1 MTLHKLFS
9 RGCEFLFEMLRV
21 QSMEANSKNAIDTID
36 TINQMLRVNGTTH
49 QFTPCFVNK
58 TLETST
64 SKLNCEVSDQRES
77 EETNTDPSPECFG
90 FNGLASTPKAPLQ
103 KTDVTPG
110 KDSSTGELDSCR
122 KKRLAELTI
131 PQCQCLNGENT
142 CSDAALHRLCY
153 EAGIVIVEFL
163 TVSELKTKAYSI
175 LDKLLAENKELVGLN
190 HLLSLSSLSA
200 SSKKDSGHDLEHFEP
215 SLKYLCL
222 EAKCIQAEAF
232 GQQKLYKKVHQIW
245 HEIKQ
250 LEQSGFFDDV
260 LHSNILVA
268 RLALCEATSFLHS
281 LQSNFRELEF
291 DISTSANVSLEMEPE
306 SESSKLPESEDTKM
320 EGGSETDVT
329 EIQNKLE
336 DLTLD
341 KRTVTFGDKAEVFI
355 VEDDKEKGSKTKAR
369 NSRKKK
375 SNEKENSERAGD
387 QDSIIQG
394 TDLSTPLKSKSSSV
408 KKNTINTPKS
418 QIFFHTP
425 GTAKARLNFQ
435 TPLSVNNRQMTLDFL
450 LEDSDDDIPVFPEL
464 KPVTPKVDQSAL
476 KKSAK
481 STKSKTE
488 SKKSKKKLVDDSS
501 VNVICNLNLALSQ
514 SSSPSDTF
522 GEPKVSLCELDSDR
536 TRLDKT
542 KLSKISSTSHASES
556 SNIPSNKT
564 DSNATNTSQTD
575 LVNTDLQDISDKLEI
590 VGVAAKKN
598 DKSKTISVRGKR
610 AKMSKS
616 KAKCEDVA
624 TNKISHEI
632 DSCKL
637 EEKKHHSE
645 NSTDLVCPEKVNSS
659 KPAVKLK
666 SNYKETCDN
675 PEHNKAEEIK
685 QKNDVYD
692 FDDDAS
698 PEFTQSKVRKGR
710 TSVKTKTNSK
720 SKTSSDKIT
729 KASRMKESISEKDVV
744 TKYKSSSIDGDNND
758 KLKLKTIVETE
769 HDNAGKAAAVQ
780 KNAKVKDDDEL
791 VVKRGRKCSANPKA
805 TSASTK
811 TRATRGKKAV
821 EDIEKSRNRVDDS
834 VQELHVSLDG
844 IEIYE
849 SDEEEIPIRHESW
862 PTKHEKSPEVSHSRL
877 FNAATTPQASASLYG
892 ILDNFTQLVVQ
903 TKSPDYSISPELEPI
918 EVMRGDKRTS
928 KSKGKGKKE
937 RETSRVSSPDS
948 MTSSELEPIEIMRG
962 DRKTSKSK
970 GKGRNDRE
978 TSPVFPPD
986 SMTSSE
992 LEPIELM
999 RGDRKTSKSKGKE
1012 RKGRETSPVFPP
1024 DSMTSSEL
1032 EPIELMRG
1040 DRKTTKSKGKGR
1052 KKAEPSTHE
1061 SESTK
1066 EQTDTGVEVMRSSRR
1081 PSLKDLSDRMACSPD
1096 ASVMSSSSSGK
1107 N

>member
-36 TINQMLRVNGTTH
+36 TINQMLRVNDTTH
-49 QFTPCFVNK
+49 QFTSCPVNK

-64 SKLNCEVSDQRES
+64 SKLNGEVHGQRES

-90 FNGLASTPKAPLQ
+90 FNGLAITPKAPLQ

-110 KDSSTGELDSCR
+110 KDSSINELDSCR
-122 KKRLAELTI
+122 KKRLSELTI
-131 PQCQCLNGENT
+131 PQCQCLNSENA

-190 HLLSLSSLSA
+190 DLLSLSSVSA
-200 SSKKDSGHDLEHFEP
+200 PSKKDSGHDLEHFEP

-250 LEQSGFFDDV
+250 LEKSGFFDDV

-291 DISTSANVSLEMEPE
+291 DISTSANVSIEMEPE
-306 SESSKLPESEDTKM
+306 SESKLPESEYTKM
-320 EGGSETDVT
+320 DGESETDVT

-336 DLTLD
+336 DLTLN

-355 VEDDKEKGSKTKAR
+355 VEDDKVKGSKNKAR

-375 SNEKENSERAGD
+375 SNEKENSERSGD
-387 QDSIIQG
+387 QDSIIHG
-394 TDLSTPLKSKSSSV
+394 TDLSTPLKNKSSSV

-476 KKSAK
+476 KKSTK
-481 STKSKTE
+481 SKSKTE

-514 SSSPSDTF
+514 SSSPNDTF
-522 GEPKVSLCELDSDR
+522 GELDCDR
-536 TRLDKT
+536 ARLDKT
-542 KLSKISSTSHASES
+542 KPSKISSTSHVSES
-556 SNIPSNKT
+556 SNILSKTT

-575 LVNTDLQDISDKLEI
+575 IGNTDLQDISDKLEI

-598 DKSKTISVRGKR
+598 DKSKPISVRGKR
-610 AKMSKS
+610 AKTSKS

-624 TNKISHEI
+624 TSKVSHEI
-632 DSCKL
+632 DACKL
-637 EEKKHHSE
+637 GEKKHHSE
-645 NSTDLVCPEKVNSS
+645 NGTDLVCPEKVNSLKP

-666 SNYKETCDN
+666 ANYKETCDN
-675 PEHNKAEEIK
+675 PEHNKSEEIK

-698 PEFTQSKVRKGR
+698 PEFKQSKARKGKS
-710 TSVKTKTNSK
+710 SVKTKPSSK
-720 SKTSSDKIT
+720 SKTSSDKIAKT
-729 KASRMKESISEKDVV
+729 SKTKESTSKKDIL
-744 TKYKSSSIDGDNND
+744 TKSKSSSIDGDNNG
-758 KLKLKTIVETE
+758 KLIAETIVETE
-769 HDNAGKAAAVQ
+769 HDNAGKAAAVL
-780 KNAKVKDDDEL
+780 KKAKVKDDDEL

-805 TSASTK
+805 SSASTK
-811 TRATRGKKAV
+811 TRSTRGKKAV
-821 EDIEKSRNRVDDS
+821 EEIEKSRNRVDDS

-844 IEIYE
+844 IEVCE
-849 SDEEEIPIRHESW
+849 SDEEEISIRHESL
-862 PTKHEKSPEVSHSRL
+862 PIKHEMSPEVSHSRL
-877 FNAATTPQASASLYG
+877 FNAAIIPQASASLDD

-903 TKSPDYSISPELEPI
+903 NISPDSSISKELEPI
-918 EVMRGDKRTS
+918 EVMRGDMRTT
-928 KSKGKGKKE
+928 KSKGKGKKD
-937 RETSRVSSPDS
+937 RETSPVSSPDS
-948 MTSSELEPIEIMRG
+948 MR
-962 DRKTSKSK
+962 
-970 GKGRNDRE
+970 
-978 TSPVFPPD
+978 
-986 SMTSSE
+986 SSE

-999 RGDRKTSKSKGKE
+999 RGDRKTTKSKGKG
-1012 RKGRETSPVFPP
+1012 KKDRETSPVSSP
-1024 DSMTSSEL
+1024 DSMASSKL

-1052 KKAEPSTHE
+1052 KKAEPSTDE

-1066 EQTDTGVEVMRSSRR
+1066 EQADTGVEVMRSSRR

>member
-1 MTLHKLFS
+1 
-9 RGCEFLFEMLRV
+9 MLRV

-36 TINQMLRVNGTTH
+36 TINQMLRVNDTTH
-49 QFTPCFVNK
+49 QFTPCPVNK

-64 SKLNCEVSDQRES
+64 SKLNCEGSDQRES
-77 EETNTDPSPECFG
+77 EEKNTDPSPECFG
-90 FNGLASTPKAPLQ
+90 FNGLAITPKAPIQ
-103 KTDVTPG
+103 KTDVTPS
-110 KDSSTGELDSCR
+110 KDSSAYELDSCR

-131 PQCQCLNGENT
+131 PQCQCLNGENA
-142 CSDAALHRLCY
+142 CSDAVLHRLCY

-190 HLLSLSSLSA
+190 DLLSLSSGSA
-200 SSKKDSGHDLEHFEP
+200 HRKKDSGHDLEHFEP

-336 DLTLD
+336 DLTLN

-355 VEDDKEKGSKTKAR
+355 VEDDKVKGPKTKAR

-387 QDSIIQG
+387 QDSIIQE
-394 TDLSTPLKSKSSSV
+394 TDLRTPLKSNSSSV

-481 STKSKTE
+481 LTKSKTE
-488 SKKSKKKLVDDSS
+488 SKKSKKKLVGDSS

-514 SSSPSDTF
+514 SSSPNDTF
-522 GEPKVSLCELDSDR
+522 GELDSDR

-542 KLSKISSTSHASES
+542 NPKVSSTSHASAL

-564 DSNATNTSQTD
+564 DLIATNTSQTD
-575 LVNTDLQDISDKLEI
+575 LGNTDLQDISDKLEI

-598 DKSKTISVRGKR
+598 DKSKPISVRGKR
-610 AKMSKS
+610 AKISKS
-616 KAKCEDVA
+616 KAKPEDVA
-624 TNKISHEI
+624 NHKIPDEI
-632 DSCKL
+632 DACKL

-645 NSTDLVCPEKVNSS
+645 NGTDLVCPEKDNSLKP
-659 KPAVKLK
+659 KPAVILK
-666 SNYKETCDN
+666 ANYKETCDDTC
-675 PEHNKAEEIK
+675 HNKSEEMR
-685 QKNDVYD
+685 QKSDVYD

-698 PEFTQSKVRKGR
+698 PEFKQSKARKGR
-710 TSVKTKTNSK
+710 TSVKTKPNSK
-720 SKTSSDKIT
+720 SKTSSDKIAKT
-729 KASRMKESISEKDVV
+729 SRTKESTSKKDIV
-744 TKYKSSSIDGDNND
+744 TKNKSSSIDGDNND
-758 KLKLKTIVETE
+758 KLKSETVVETE
-769 HDNAGKAAAVQ
+769 HDNVGKAAAVQ

-805 TSASTK
+805 TGSTK
-811 TRATRGKKAV
+811 TRSTRGKKAA
-821 EDIEKSRNRVDDS
+821 EEIEKSRNRVDDS

-844 IEIYE
+844 IEICA
-849 SDEEEIPIRHESW
+849 SDEEEITTRHESS
-862 PTKHEKSPEVSHSRL
+862 PIKHEMSPEVSHSRL
-877 FNAATTPQASASLYG
+877 FNAAITPQASAGLDD

-903 TKSPDYSISPELEPI
+903 NKSPDSSISPELEPI
-918 EVMRGDKRTS
+918 EVMRGDKRTT

-937 RETSRVSSPDS
+937 RETSLVSSPDS
-948 MTSSELEPIEIMRG
+948 MKRSE
-962 DRKTSKSK
+962 
-970 GKGRNDRE
+970 
-978 TSPVFPPD
+978 V
-986 SMTSSE
+986 
-992 LEPIELM
+992 
-999 RGDRKTSKSKGKE
+999 
-1012 RKGRETSPVFPP
+1012 
-1024 DSMTSSEL
+1024 

-1052 KKAEPSTHE
+1052 KKAETSTDE

-1066 EQTDTGVEVMRSSRR
+1066 EQADTGVEVMRSSRR

-1096 ASVMSSSSSGK
+1096 ASVMSNSSSGK

>member
-1 MTLHKLFS
+1 
-9 RGCEFLFEMLRV
+9 MLRV

-36 TINQMLRVNGTTH
+36 TINQMLRVNDTTH
-49 QFTPCFVNK
+49 QFTQCPVNK

-90 FNGLASTPKAPLQ
+90 FNGLAITPKAPQQ

-110 KDSSTGELDSCR
+110 KDSSTDELDSCR
-122 KKRLAELTI
+122 KKRLSELTI
-131 PQCQCLNGENT
+131 PQCQCLNGENA

-175 LDKLLAENKELVGLN
+175 LDKLLAENKDLVGLN
-190 HLLSLSSLSA
+190 DLLSLNSVSA
-200 SSKKDSGHDLEHFEP
+200 PSKKDSGHDLEHFEP

-232 GQQKLYKKVHQIW
+232 GQQKLHKKVHQIW

-291 DISTSANVSLEMEPE
+291 DTSTSANVSLEMEPE
-306 SESSKLPESEDTKM
+306 SESSKLPESEDTNM
-320 EGGSETDVT
+320 EDGSETDVT

-336 DLTLD
+336 DLTLN

-355 VEDDKEKGSKTKAR
+355 VEDDKVKGSKTKAR

-375 SNEKENSERAGD
+375 SNEKENSKSAGD
-387 QDSIIQG
+387 QDLIIQG
-394 TDLSTPLKSKSSSV
+394 TDLSTPLKSKPSSV
-408 KKNTINTPKS
+408 KRNTINTPKS

-481 STKSKTE
+481 SKTE

-522 GEPKVSLCELDSDR
+522 GELDSDR
-536 TRLDKT
+536 ARLDKT
-542 KLSKISSTSHASES
+542 KPSKLSSTSHASES

-564 DSNATNTSQTD
+564 GSNATNTSQTD
-575 LVNTDLQDISDKLEI
+575 LGNTDLQDISDKLEI

-598 DKSKTISVRGKR
+598 DKSKPISVRGKR
-610 AKMSKS
+610 AKTSKS
-616 KAKCEDVA
+616 KAKPENVA
-624 TNKISHEI
+624 THKIPDEI
-632 DSCKL
+632 DACKL
-637 EEKKHHSE
+637 EEKKPHSE
-645 NSTDLVCPEKVNSS
+645 NGTDLVCPEKDNSLKT
-659 KPAVKLK
+659 KPTVKLK
-666 SNYKETCDN
+666 ANYKETCVT
-675 PEHNKAEEIK
+675 EHNKSEEIK

-698 PEFTQSKVRKGR
+698 PEFKQSKARKGK
-710 TSVKTKTNSK
+710 TSVKTKPSSK
-720 SKTSSDKIT
+720 SNTSSNKIAKT
-729 KASRMKESISEKDVV
+729 SRMKESLSEKDIV
-744 TKYKSSSIDGDNND
+744 TKYKSSSIDGDNSD
-758 KLKLKTIVETE
+758 KLKSETIVKTE
-769 HDNAGKAAAVQ
+769 HDNAGKAASVQ

-791 VVKRGRKCSANPKA
+791 VVKRGKKCSANPKA
-805 TSASTK
+805 TGSTK
-811 TRATRGKKAV
+811 TRSTRGKKAV
-821 EDIEKSRNRVDDS
+821 EEIEKSRNRVDDS

-844 IEIYE
+844 IEICA
-849 SDEEEIPIRHESW
+849 SDEDEIPIGHESS
-862 PTKHEKSPEVSHSRL
+862 PITHGMSPEVSHSRL
-877 FNAATTPQASASLYG
+877 FNAAITPHAGGSIDG

-903 TKSPDYSISPELEPI
+903 NKSPDSSISPELEPI
-918 EVMRGDKRTS
+918 EVMRADKTTT
-928 KSKGKGKKE
+928 KSKGKKE
-937 RETSRVSSPDS
+937 RGTSPVSLPDS
-948 MTSSELEPIEIMRG
+948 MKNSEQ
-962 DRKTSKSK
+962 
-970 GKGRNDRE
+970 
-978 TSPVFPPD
+978 
-986 SMTSSE
+986 
-992 LEPIELM
+992 EPIELM
-999 RGDRKTSKSKGKE
+999 RGDRKTTKSKGKGKKDRE
-1012 RKGRETSPVFPP
+1012 RSPVY
-1024 DSMTSSEL
+1024 MTSSEL

-1052 KKAEPSTHE
+1052 KKAELSTNE
-1061 SESTK
+1061 SKSTK
-1066 EQTDTGVEVMRSSRR
+1066 EQADTGVEVMRSSRR

-1096 ASVMSSSSSGK
+1096 AGALSSSSSGK